1 MIGRNLLDNSRL
13 ISSVCFIQYWVQDC
27 CRSEST
33 GLYFTISHWS
43 RYLGCVVT
51 IPESFYVLTKIL
63 PDRVF
68 IHTKERCGGAISV
81 TERSWAG
88 PISKVEPHISERFCA
103 ILWWG
108 SFGAVLTS
116 IGSRDGN
123 VSWGRESA
131 MKGLNT
137 TSGAQFAA
145 LPLIKPVV

>member
-1 MIGRNLLDNSRL
+1 MYSRKSYPIGFL
-13 ISSVCFIQYWVQDC
+13 
-27 CRSEST
+27 
-33 GLYFTISHWS
+33 FTQKN
-43 RYLGCVVT
+43 G
-51 IPESFYVLTKIL
+51 
-63 PDRVF
+63 
-68 IHTKERCGGAISV
+68 CGGAISV
-81 TERSWAG
+81 TERSPAA

-116 IGSRDGN
+116 IGSCDGN
-123 VSWGRESA
+123 VSRGRESA